1 MSDWIGLGIIALL
14 VLCGLFGLSQLS
26 KPYDITTEE
35 FERRA
40 QEGPGLLGAGLVSL
54 QKALDPSKEKAAEVL
69 EDLKQ
74 GRYDGKQESGDPPE
88 AGDRTNQ
95 KVVNGEPDA

>member
-1 MSDWIGLGIIALL
+1 
-14 VLCGLFGLSQLS
+14 
-26 KPYDITTEE
+26 
-35 FERRA
+35 
-40 QEGPGLLGAGLVSL
+40 LVSL

-74 GRYDGKQESGDPPE
+74 GRYDGEQESGDPPE
-88 AGDRTNQ
+88 AGDRPNQ